1 MTEANEEEAQQQ
13 QAQQQQLHDAQ
24 QQQEQ
29 QQEHQAAERQQRRKK
44 RWGQETEA
52 GRQVLA
58 QVTSTASNQPPNLDP
73 TNAAH
78 APPAS
83 EHQAAAAEG
92 EGAMTSPTGEPA
104 PKKKRSRWAPE
115 EPALTTIPG
124 LPLGIVLP
132 PTIAALVDINPE
144 TMELQRQLNAV
155 RTGMHACVCKKAI
168 CSCKPLWQTCAWA
181 RLGLDTCARH
191 GPSHASMQ
199 IQAKLQQITSGQWV
213 DDTPVERRSPSPEPV
228 YGENGLR
235 TNTREQRAK
244 DKLQRERTVGMQGTC
259 HEWFW
264 CAGSIATC
272 QVAARVAQLTL
283 TACSS
288 GSFLPGNHY

>member
-13 QAQQQQLHDAQ
+13 QAQQQQLQDAQ
-24 QQQEQ
+24 LQQEQ
-29 QQEHQAAERQQRRKK
+29 QQEHHVAERQQRRKK

-73 TNAAH
+73 NAAH

-155 RTGMHACVCKKAI
+155 RTDMHACVCKKAM

-181 RLGLDTCARH
+181 T
-191 GPSHASMQ
+191 
-199 IQAKLQQITSGQWV
+199 
-213 DDTPVERRSPSPEPV
+213 
-228 YGENGLR
+228 LR
-235 TNTREQRAK
+235 
-244 DKLQRERTVGMQGTC
+244 
-259 HEWFW
+259 
-264 CAGSIATC
+264 
-272 QVAARVAQLTL
+272 
-283 TACSS
+283 
-288 GSFLPGNHY
+288 P